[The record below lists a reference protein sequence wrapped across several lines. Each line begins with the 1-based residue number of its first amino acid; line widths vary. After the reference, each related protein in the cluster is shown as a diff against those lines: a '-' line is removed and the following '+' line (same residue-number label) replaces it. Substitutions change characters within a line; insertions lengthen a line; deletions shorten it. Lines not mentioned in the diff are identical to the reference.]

1 MTSSSAKPP
10 PFPTSAGTVQQ
21 TVNTISGRQYDS
33 DNGKNGDDGFLV
45 ENYVVGND
53 VGFNGCG
60 NISTSL

>member
-1 MTSSSAKPP
+1 MA
-10 PFPTSAGTVQQ
+10 TVEMLDVLAFQWLF
-21 TVNTISGRQYDS
+21 RDDS